1 MDQLNSFV
9 TGISQCGLRFDQQ
22 LPDACEPGP
31 AAAIGEEAIMADTV
45 EAVGQAVQ
53 KEASDELVRAE
64 RHQPGG
70 IAITIVT
77 PAEGHT
83 GLIGADQAAIGDGDT
98 VGVAPKIG
106 KDMFW

>member
-1 MDQLNSFV
+1 M
-9 TGISQCGLRFDQQ
+9 TGTSPCGLGFDQQ
-22 LPDACEPGP
+22 LPDTREMSS

-45 EAVGQAVQ
+45 EAVGQVVQ
-53 KEASDELVRAE
+53 KKAADELIRAE
-64 RHQPGG
+64 RHQ
-70 IAITIVT
+70 AWRVAMTIVA

-98 VGVAPKIG
+98 VGVAPEIG